1 MRKISK
7 SLVFLVAAALLV
19 LPVGA
24 GAQSSMSTRGLEY
37 FEEEDPGAGMMMWDL
52 VAVRPL
58 SICASVI
65 GSAFFLVSWP
75 FSALGGNSDV
85 AGEKLVK
92 EPFRYTFK
100 RPLGE
105 F

>member
-1 MRKISK
+1 MSK
-7 SLVFLVAAALLV
+7 FLVILVAASLFALPLSANAWDTGSGQN
-19 LPVGA
+19 P
-24 GAQSSMSTRGLEY
+24 EY
-37 FEEEDPGAGMMMWDL
+37 FEAEEPGAGLMMWDL
-52 VAVRPL
+52 VAVRPF
-58 SICASVI
+58 SIAASVI
-65 GSAFFLVSWP
+65 GSAFFIVSYP
-75 FSALGGNSDV
+75 FAALGGNADV

>member
-1 MRKISK
+1 MRKMSK
-7 SLVFLVAAALLV
+7 FLVILVAAAV
-19 LPVGA
+19 FTLPLSA
-24 GAQSSMSTRGLEY
+24 NAWERTTTRSPEY
-37 FEEEDPGAGMMMWDL
+37 FEAEKPGAGMMMWDL
-52 VAVRPL
+52 VAVRPF
-58 SICASVI
+58 SIAASVV
-65 GSAFFLVSWP
+65 GSAFFIVSWP
-75 FSALGGNSDV
+75 FSALGGNDDV